1 MKDELRRWALMGSGV
16 AELTRNRAEQ
26 IVKDM
31 VAAGDVKRKQG
42 SKVVKDL
49 METSKANRQEFLKI
63 VRSEIQGQIQ
73 NLGLA
78 TQRDLERLERRVA
91 RLESS
96 VSSARKKNTARKT
109 TAKKSTTRKTT
120 AKKTT
125 ARKSTVAPPPSTETT
140 GGPTRS

>member
-1 MKDELRRWALMGSGV
+1 MKDELRRWALLGSGV

-31 VAAGDVKRKQG
+31 VAAGEVKRKQA

-49 METSKANRQEFLKI
+49 METSKANRLELLKI
-63 VRSEIQGQIQ
+63 VRSEIQGQVQ

-78 TQRDLERLERRVA
+78 TQRDLERVERRVA

-96 VSSARKKNTARKT
+96 VRPGA
-109 TAKKSTTRKTT
+109 KSTTVKKTTRGKTT

-125 ARKSTVAPPPSTETT
+125 ARKTTVAPPPSTE
-140 GGPTRS
+140 GPTRS

>member
-1 MKDELRRWALMGSGV
+1 MKDEFRRWALLGSGV
-16 AELTRNRAEQ
+16 AELTRNHAER

-31 VAAGDVKRKQG
+31 VAAGDVKRKQA

-73 NLGLA
+73 NLGLV
-78 TQRDLERLERRVA
+78 TQRDLDRVERRVA
-91 RLESS
+91 RLET
-96 VSSARKKNTARKT
+96 SAKAAPRKK
-109 TAKKSTTRKTT
+109 TTRKKST

-125 ARKSTVAPPPSTETT
+125 ARQATVSPPASTETT
-140 GGPTRS
+140 TEGPTGS

>member
-1 MKDELRRWALMGSGV
+1 MKDELRRLSLMGSGV

-31 VAAGDVKRKQG
+31 VAAGEVKRKQA

-49 METSKANRQEFLKI
+49 METSKANRQELLKI
-63 VRSEIQGQIQ
+63 VRSEIQGQVQ

-78 TQRDLERLERRVA
+78 TQRDLERIERRVA

-96 VSSARKKNTARKT
+96 VRPAPK
-109 TAKKSTTRKTT
+109 KTT
-120 AKKTT
+120 AKKTSRKKT
-125 ARKSTVAPPPSTETT
+125 AARKSTVSPPPSTE
-140 GGPTRS
+140 GPTRS